1 MKYLHHLDCE
11 APICAGDPNPNYKKE
26 VIWYA
31 GEKICQKTPYTKFQR
46 KQANINKWVARGK
59 FKNLE
64 VAFTALDLETRSI

>member
-1 MKYLHHLDCE
+1 MKYSHEMICN
-11 APICAGDPNPNYKKE
+11 APICAGDTNPDYRKN

-31 GEKICQKTPYTKFQR
+31 GEEVCQKSPYTKFQR
-46 KQANINKWVARGK
+46 KQLDINKCVKLGK